1 MVLYLILAVI
11 FFFLILYP
19 QFYVKKILNQYR
31 TYPKTFSQNGHSLAQ
46 ELLFQNGI
54 HNVQVEA
61 IDGPDHYDPIA
72 KAVRLS
78 KENAHGNDLTSLVVA
93 AHEVGHAIQDHT
105 KYGLLGL
112 RTSLATWGMVI
123 QKWGGAFMMI
133 TPILT
138 LVTRSP
144 RIGLLSLIV
153 GVAGLLSNTVI
164 NFVTLPVEIDA
175 SFKRALPLLK
185 RRPDFSEAEQKGA
198 HEILKACAYTY
209 LASSL
214 SDLLNVMRWITILKR
229 R

>member
-1 MVLYLILAVI
+1 MLYILLAVV
-11 FFFLILYP
+11 FFLVILYP
-19 QFYVKKILNQYR
+19 QFYVKKVLNQYR
-31 TYPKTFSQNGHSLAQ
+31 NHPKTFSQNGHALAQ

-54 HNVQVEA
+54 HNVQVET

-78 KENAHGNDLTSLVVA
+78 KENALGNDLTSLVVA

-105 KYGLLGL
+105 RYSLLGL
-112 RTSLATWGMVI
+112 RTSLATLGMIV

-153 GVAGLLSNTVI
+153 GVAGLLSNTII

-185 RRPDFSEAEQKGA
+185 KRPDFSELEHKGA
-198 HEILKACAYTY
+198 HQILKACAYTY

-214 SDLLNVMRWITILKR
+214 SDLLNVMRWIAVLR
-229 R
+229 RR

>member
-1 MVLYLILAVI
+1 MLYILLAVV
-11 FFFLILYP
+11 FFLLVLYP
-19 QFYVKKILNQYR
+19 QFYVKKVLNQYR
-31 TYPKTFSQNGHSLAQ
+31 NHPKTFSQNGQALAQ
-46 ELLFQNGI
+46 ELLSQNGI
-54 HNVQVEA
+54 HNVQVEM

-105 KYGLLGL
+105 KYSLLGL
-112 RTSLATWGMVI
+112 RTSLATLGIIV

-153 GVAGLLSNTVI
+153 GVAGLLSNTII

-185 RRPDFSEAEQKGA
+185 KRPEFSESEHEGA
-198 HEILKACAYTY
+198 HQILKACAYTY

-214 SDLLNVMRWITILKR
+214 SDLLNVMRWIAILR
-229 R
+229 RR

>member
-1 MVLYLILAVI
+1 MLYILLAVV
-11 FFFLILYP
+11 FFLLVLYP
-19 QFYVKKILNQYR
+19 QFYVKKVLNQYR
-31 TYPKTFSQNGHSLAQ
+31 NHPKTFSQNGQALAQ
-46 ELLFQNGI
+46 ELLSQNGI
-54 HNVQVEA
+54 HNVQVEM

-105 KYGLLGL
+105 KYSLLGL
-112 RTSLATWGMVI
+112 RTSLATLGIIV

-153 GVAGLLSNTVI
+153 GVAGLLSNTII

-185 RRPDFSEAEQKGA
+185 KRPEFSESEHEGA
-198 HEILKACAYTY
+198 HQILKACAYTY

-214 SDLLNVMRWITILKR
+214 SDLLNVMRWIAVLR
-229 R
+229 RR